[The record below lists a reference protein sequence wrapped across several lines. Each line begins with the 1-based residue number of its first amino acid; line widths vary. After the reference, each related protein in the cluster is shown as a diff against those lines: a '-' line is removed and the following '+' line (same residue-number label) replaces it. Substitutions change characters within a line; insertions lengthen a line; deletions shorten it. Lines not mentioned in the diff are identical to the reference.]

1 MCPPRSR
8 GRVVARPPP
17 NLGGMPIRP
26 DDYDAAPD
34 PRASWAGAGSEPV
47 THDWL
52 AAVTGGET
60 GGSTGVGGS
69 TGAAGSAGG
78 TGVGRSAGSAGAVGS
93 AGAAGA
99 DSSPEISY
107 VDGSTREV
115 RTPPGTTPASASPV
129 SSPAAGST
137 ATGGATGGDLWG
149 ASTARARIG
158 AGMHLAVRIGRWLTL
173 ALVVSFVVGV
183 VFFMWITDHD
193 RELPLDGTPTTMTVA
208 QGRDVWVWAPEET
221 PAVRCTAQNADGLAL
236 RDRPILRSLTSDDHS
251 AMWAVSGGGDGTVEI
266 ACEPDPGGQLAAPEA
281 TDTVRLSE
289 SPSSV
294 EMSAYTWFAGIAV
307 RFVPWVAGATAVL
320 WLVWGVLRL
329 TKVLPPRVRRR
340 ERRNRRAGSERKPWI
355 DATGF
360 VH

>member
-1 MCPPRSR
+1 
-8 GRVVARPPP
+8 
-17 NLGGMPIRP
+17 
-26 DDYDAAPD
+26 
-34 PRASWAGAGSEPV
+34 V

-52 AAVTGGET
+52 AAVTGGEADEP
-60 GGSTGVGGS
+60 GDARG
-69 TGAAGSAGG
+69 
-78 TGVGRSAGSAGAVGS
+78 

-99 DSSPEISY
+99 ATATGISY
-107 VDGSTREV
+107 VDGAARDV
-115 RTPPGTTPASASPV
+115 RTPPGNAPASASPV
-129 SSPAAGST
+129 STAAAGPT
-137 ATGGATGGDLWG
+137 APGGATGGDLWG

-173 ALVVSFVVGV
+173 ALVVSFAVGV
-183 VFFMWITDHD
+183 VFFVRITDHD

-208 QGRDVWVWAPEET
+208 QGRDVWVWAPEEA

-251 AMWAVSGGGDGTVEI
+251 AVWAVSGGGDGTVEI
-266 ACEPDPGGQLAAPEA
+266 ACEPDPGGQLPAPEA

-340 ERRNRRAGSERKPWI
+340 ERRNRRARGGRRPWI
-355 DATGF
+355 DAAGVVRTSR
-360 VH
+360 VK